1 MREPLLRADASEVV
15 ETPPDSL
22 SSPRH
27 SLEMLAPRL
36 AGAQAARQSL
46 KCTCRAAY
54 TTRAALVRPGPAS
67 LTSSPLPRFDAPSAR
82 PTPRSFARAYSART
96 TPTDPIVVEGNTYPR
111 DAFSNVTPTILS
123 KLPRRLHLSPSH
135 PIGIL
140 RTLIESHFASFKHLN
155 SLSPIVTVQQNF
167 DDLGFPADHPGR
179 ALTDSYYLNQTHMLR
194 THTSA
199 HEVESFRSGLEQFL
213 LTADV
218 YRRDEIDRSHYP
230 VFHQMEGCSVFDP
243 STGAIER
250 LEKENAEMRAALKA
264 ANIVIEDETGEET
277 TTNPYQAEHD
287 PRVARIIAEHLK
299 NNLNGL
305 VLKLFGGRASQG
317 GEPLRV
323 RWIEATF
330 PWTAPSYEV
339 EVMFNGKWLEILG
352 CGVVRQT
359 ALERSGVGHKQGW
372 AFGLGLERIAMVL
385 FSIPDIRLFWS
396 EDARFLSQFREG
408 EISTFKP
415 YSKYPECYKDIT
427 FWVPSQGEAEKAWH
441 ENDFMELVRDEGG
454 DLVESVQLIDEF
466 THPKTGRK
474 SRCYRLNYRS
484 MDRSLSNEEVNRIQ
498 DRVIERVT
506 GEMGV
511 EHDSVHSSPRR
522 SRPRQ
527 HDSLKALRT
536 PGADKQSRTPAWT
549 RSLPLHSPPPPLGS
563 RINILPL
570 SAPLHPDRARLGS
583 HGQHD
588 MATSASPA
596 ESAGT
601 SEGPGFFTSNRPAG
615 TAASRY
621 PTSQSFLPP
630 IQPAPAPTTSTGRGG
645 ATLLSDEEDETDS
658 TPGAT
663 YVPPSAQ
670 SHSFAPP
677 LQPIAPAPPRNGS
690 VKPRAGSVA
699 SSVGTPGGSSKGKGK
714 AKADGEKTAVGGKKA
729 SGKGGKRGQQV
740 GPDGKPVPKKK
751 KAGRA
756 CAACQKAHLTC
767 DDARPCARC
776 VKKGC
781 PEDCVDGARKKAKYL
796 QEIPDELLERGR
808 QHPPGT
814 GPPTAT
820 TPVPA
825 AAPSLPQQTEP
836 NFFQGSPTF
845 SAAEAGP
852 SQPMLAG
859 VSQPTLTTEPQPQP
873 FFDFSSAPPVP
884 STSAAAAYDPSSFF
898 SFPSISAATPTAT
911 SISLANLFNDSTQF
925 GSEAAG
931 FEYAILN
938 AMLNGNGFATDTN
951 TQPAL
956 GGING
961 ADEGFKQGREDPML
975 LDASAAG
982 GGAAGP
988 SLIDGEGIA
997 PNGAGKPF
1005 GDGMDGAY
1013 GPAKVQQPGV
1023 LTAEEAYRSVTKPYP
1038 YAQSYHFL
1046 VKHLKE
1052 RFEKNDILR
1061 IIRALATFRPSL
1073 IALQMPLTEE
1083 DETFVERTFQRTL
1096 VELNKLISFS
1106 GTPTVVWRR
1115 TGEICH
1121 VGTEF
1126 CLLTGWKREELVGK
1140 KYIFELFDTASVV
1153 EYYESFAKHAFES
1166 TATSITMQ
1174 CVVLAPDGRPVPC
1187 AFCFSV
1193 RRDLFSCPFL
1203 VIGSFLPILRG
1214 FRLPSR
1220 LSLQEKLPVWSPSSR
1235 LLALCSRAGRLKVAD
1250 DVLQACQLHAHPHSS
1265 SSRLH
1270 NRLFSSPTSAP
1281 SHLSA
1286 MLRPIRAFRAPVKLA
1301 VLVASLIAIY
1311 HFLPL
1316 ILPESD
1322 SDRVLRK
1329 FDLDRERNKWRTA
1342 HGQDSAEGEKRKAR
1356 TKDKAAAAA
1365 LAQQYWA
1372 QKAQEGGA
1380 REWAPKEGERPPR
1393 RQGMERV
1400 RGAAQ
1405 RPPPPPPPAQQQ
1417 PPPPRGAP
1425 VQQQQQ
1431 RRPVVPPNPVGAAQE
1446 GNYEEEL
1453 KLAEARRARQRE
1465 KLKEYDERVAVAEA
1479 KEREEAKGVRVA
1491 NIDGARAA
1499 RPFGQKAGL
1508 RVPAGVKMVDDDELD
1523 AAPRGAGVGRG
1534 AAVPP
1539 KKKGP
1544 GPLLQAGG
1552 AGRAAAAPADADAA
1566 AAPKAAAGDQWG
1578 GKGWD
1583 QRFRKAQQ
1591 AAVEAEQAKEP
1602 IDAEKDD
1609 IQLPQ
1614 AQPPP
1619 AKAARPAGLLNHH
1632 LVRRFASFDFTQA
1645 GRPSSTAPLVFDPNV
1660 EDSFQ
1665 AGKKP
1670 APKVATKDQERY
1682 NVTVCAMIPNE
1693 NRFLHEFL
1701 LYHRLLG
1708 VEQFA
1713 LYDTSHPGAFG
1724 AAEID
1729 ALADRMTEES
1739 GSGELSPTVEELKAR
1754 VGTTNAGPD
1763 GLDEK
1768 GEIRAERIAG
1778 LERWIDQGAVKLHWM
1793 KFGDRKSA
1801 RDFYDAMLEH
1811 CANRYGSTTDWLA
1824 VLDVDEFLSVTSPVL
1839 PEAPYSATGA
1849 DGPKEDADATA
1860 ADNALSTWQYPLHD
1874 LLSSPALA
1882 DAACIPLPEL
1892 NFRNQGVRELAK
1904 GKGVLETHTQ
1914 RDVLKQGTAALR
1926 EKRLLQKTLIH
1937 TAFSDAPA
1945 VGFAGPHACEVFATG
1960 AVTFNGVSTA
1970 IKDSQGTV
1978 LQEGGLYETR
1988 KLPVEPLSIAHYQ
2001 QRDLVDCLAKIS
2013 SVSDPNDIHAKG
2025 KGAVVCEEHYI
2036 PTQEELDSPALYS
2049 DKHNRFLLATPPE
2062 GSVVPDRR
2070 VADSWAARATR
2081 EIQEVWRRTDGESAG
2096 RTKGRKTEGVGHVV
2110 PPDVVERARKKV
2122 EVIFF
2127 RSST

>member
-1 MREPLLRADASEVV
+1 
-15 ETPPDSL
+15 
-22 SSPRH
+22 
-27 SLEMLAPRL
+27 
-36 AGAQAARQSL
+36 
-46 KCTCRAAY
+46 
-54 TTRAALVRPGPAS
+54 
-67 LTSSPLPRFDAPSAR
+67 
-82 PTPRSFARAYSART
+82 
-96 TPTDPIVVEGNTYPR
+96 
-111 DAFSNVTPTILS
+111 
-123 KLPRRLHLSPSH
+123 
-135 PIGIL
+135 
-140 RTLIESHFASFKHLN
+140 
-155 SLSPIVTVQQNF
+155 
-167 DDLGFPADHPGR
+167 
-179 ALTDSYYLNQTHMLR
+179 
-194 THTSA
+194 
-199 HEVESFRSGLEQFL
+199 
-213 LTADV
+213 
-218 YRRDEIDRSHYP
+218 
-230 VFHQMEGCSVFDP
+230 
-243 STGAIER
+243 
-250 LEKENAEMRAALKA
+250 
-264 ANIVIEDETGEET
+264 
-277 TTNPYQAEHD
+277 
-287 PRVARIIAEHLK
+287 
-299 NNLNGL
+299 
-305 VLKLFGGRASQG
+305 
-317 GEPLRV
+317 
-323 RWIEATF
+323 
-330 PWTAPSYEV
+330 
-339 EVMFNGKWLEILG
+339 
-352 CGVVRQT
+352 
-359 ALERSGVGHKQGW
+359 
-372 AFGLGLERIAMVL
+372 
-385 FSIPDIRLFWS
+385 
-396 EDARFLSQFREG
+396 
-408 EISTFKP
+408 
-415 YSKYPECYKDIT
+415 
-427 FWVPSQGEAEKAWH
+427 
-441 ENDFMELVRDEGG
+441 
-454 DLVESVQLIDEF
+454 
-466 THPKTGRK
+466 
-474 SRCYRLNYRS
+474 
-484 MDRSLSNEEVNRIQ
+484 
-498 DRVIERVT
+498 
-506 GEMGV
+506 
-511 EHDSVHSSPRR
+511 
-522 SRPRQ
+522 
-527 HDSLKALRT
+527 
-536 PGADKQSRTPAWT
+536 
-549 RSLPLHSPPPPLGS
+549 
-563 RINILPL
+563 
-570 SAPLHPDRARLGS
+570 
-583 HGQHD
+583 
-588 MATSASPA
+588 
-596 ESAGT
+596 
-601 SEGPGFFTSNRPAG
+601 
-615 TAASRY
+615 
-621 PTSQSFLPP
+621 
-630 IQPAPAPTTSTGRGG
+630 
-645 ATLLSDEEDETDS
+645 
-658 TPGAT
+658 
-663 YVPPSAQ
+663 
-670 SHSFAPP
+670 
-677 LQPIAPAPPRNGS
+677 
-690 VKPRAGSVA
+690 
-699 SSVGTPGGSSKGKGK
+699 
-714 AKADGEKTAVGGKKA
+714 
-729 SGKGGKRGQQV
+729 
-740 GPDGKPVPKKK
+740 
-751 KAGRA
+751 
-756 CAACQKAHLTC
+756 
-767 DDARPCARC
+767 
-776 VKKGC
+776 
-781 PEDCVDGARKKAKYL
+781 
-796 QEIPDELLERGR
+796 
-808 QHPPGT
+808 
-814 GPPTAT
+814 
-820 TPVPA
+820 
-825 AAPSLPQQTEP
+825 
-836 NFFQGSPTF
+836 
-845 SAAEAGP
+845 
-852 SQPMLAG
+852 
-859 VSQPTLTTEPQPQP
+859 
-873 FFDFSSAPPVP
+873 
-884 STSAAAAYDPSSFF
+884 
-898 SFPSISAATPTAT
+898 
-911 SISLANLFNDSTQF
+911 
-925 GSEAAG
+925 
-931 FEYAILN
+931 
-938 AMLNGNGFATDTN
+938 
-951 TQPAL
+951 
-956 GGING
+956 
-961 ADEGFKQGREDPML
+961 
-975 LDASAAG
+975 
-982 GGAAGP
+982 
-988 SLIDGEGIA
+988 
-997 PNGAGKPF
+997 
-1005 GDGMDGAY
+1005 
-1013 GPAKVQQPGV
+1013 
-1023 LTAEEAYRSVTKPYP
+1023 
-1038 YAQSYHFL
+1038 
-1046 VKHLKE
+1046 
-1052 RFEKNDILR
+1052 
-1061 IIRALATFRPSL
+1061 
-1073 IALQMPLTEE
+1073 
-1083 DETFVERTFQRTL
+1083 
-1096 VELNKLISFS
+1096 
-1106 GTPTVVWRR
+1106 
-1115 TGEICH
+1115 
-1121 VGTEF
+1121 
-1126 CLLTGWKREELVGK
+1126 
-1140 KYIFELFDTASVV
+1140 
-1153 EYYESFAKHAFES
+1153 
-1166 TATSITMQ
+1166 
-1174 CVVLAPDGRPVPC
+1174 
-1187 AFCFSV
+1187 
-1193 RRDLFSCPFL
+1193 
-1203 VIGSFLPILRG
+1203 
-1214 FRLPSR
+1214 
-1220 LSLQEKLPVWSPSSR
+1220 
-1235 LLALCSRAGRLKVAD
+1235 
-1250 DVLQACQLHAHPHSS
+1250 
-1265 SSRLH
+1265 
-1270 NRLFSSPTSAP
+1270 
-1281 SHLSA
+1281 

-1329 FDLDRERNKWRTA
+1329 FDLDRERNKWRAA

-1400 RGAAQ
+1400 RGPAQ

-1417 PPPPRGAP
+1417 PPPLRAAP

-1431 RRPVVPPNPVGAAQE
+1431 RRPVIPPNPVGAAQE

-1479 KEREEAKGVRVA
+1479 KEREEAKGVRVP

-1499 RPFGQKAGL
+1499 RPFGQKEGL

-1523 AAPRGAGVGRG
+1523 AAPRGAGIGRG
-1534 AAVPP
+1534 AAAAP

-1552 AGRAAAAPADADAA
+1552 AGRAAAAPADADAG

-1602 IDAEKDD
+1602 VDAEKDD

-1614 AQPPP
+1614 ARPPL
-1619 AKAARPAGLLNHH
+1619 AKAAKPAGLLNHH

-1645 GRPSSTAPLVFDPNV
+1645 GRPSTTAPLVFDPNA

-1739 GSGELSPTVEELKAR
+1739 GGGELSPTVEELKAR

-1824 VLDVDEFLSVTSPVL
+1824 VLDVDEFLSVTSPGL
-1839 PEAPYSATGA
+1839 PDAPYSATTA
-1849 DGPKEDADATA
+1849 DGSKEDAAAAA
-1860 ADNALSTWQYPLHD
+1860 ADDALSSWQYPLHD

-2049 DKHNRFLLATPPE
+2049 DKQNRFLLATPPE

-2127 RSST
+2127 RSSA